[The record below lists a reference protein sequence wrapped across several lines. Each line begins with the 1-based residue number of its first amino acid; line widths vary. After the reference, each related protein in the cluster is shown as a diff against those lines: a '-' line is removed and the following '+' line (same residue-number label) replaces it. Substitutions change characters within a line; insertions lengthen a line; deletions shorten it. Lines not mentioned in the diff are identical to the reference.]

1 MRCGRNRLGM
11 VSGAPECK
19 GGIGP
24 DLHGDRWP
32 RRGRRRCDERYVAEC
47 RHRGS
52 GIPASGTWRSARPVR
67 QVSRRSAADAF
78 VDADDGRYGSGFSVR
93 RCRNRRGRVFGDH
106 DGKAG
111 SCLNLHGGSSRRR
124 VRLHLGLRDETDCR
138 HGGFRLATG
147 AWRTARAI
155 RRAFWRGPVAAN
167 VGAHRERDGNG
178 FPIRRCRNRRGGV
191 PGDHDGK
198 VGSGPH
204 LHGGLS
210 RRRDRFHRVMR
221 DVVDDRHE
229 GFRLDAV
236 GAWRSARPVQR
247 AFRRGLVLAVDGADS
262 ERDGSGY
269 SIWRGRDCRP
279 RREAP
284 GYARAPRSA
293 ADSFAAR
300 TGETSRDA
308 AG

>member
-111 SCLNLHGGSSRRR
+111 SCL
-124 VRLHLGLRDETDCR
+124 
-138 HGGFRLATG
+138 
-147 AWRTARAI
+147 
-155 RRAFWRGPVAAN
+155 
-167 VGAHRERDGNG
+167 
-178 FPIRRCRNRRGGV
+178 
-191 PGDHDGK
+191 
-198 VGSGPH
+198 H